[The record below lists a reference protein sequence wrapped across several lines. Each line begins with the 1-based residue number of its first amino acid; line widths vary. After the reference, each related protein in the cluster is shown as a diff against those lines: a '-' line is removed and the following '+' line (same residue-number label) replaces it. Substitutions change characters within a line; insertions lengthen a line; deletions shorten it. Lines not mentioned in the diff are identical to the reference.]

1 MPIEID
7 EFNRGKH
14 DMEVKKEILDFL
26 RANKTKAFTI
36 EEILDGIGHLKST
49 DDLPLML
56 MQSISYSIILGQLVK
71 DRRIKSKIID
81 YKNYY
86 MIQ

>member
-14 DMEVKKEILDFL
+14 DQKVQKEILDFL
-26 RANKTKAFTI
+26 RVNRTKAFTI
-36 EEILDGIGHLKST
+36 EEILEGIGYQKST
-49 DDLPLML
+49 DDPNLMV
-56 MQSISYSIILGQLVK
+56 MQLIGYSTILGQLIK

>member
-7 EFNRGKH
+7 EFNKGKH
-14 DMEVKKEILDFL
+14 DIEVQREILAFL
-26 RANKTKAFTI
+26 RVNKTKAFTI
-36 EEILDGIGHLKST
+36 EEILEGIGHLKSSE
-49 DDLPLML
+49 DLSLML
-56 MQSISYSIILGQLVK
+56 MQSISYSIILGQLIK